1 MDKNSKKYKQAR
13 KAKALKYG
21 QSVRETNKK
30 RREEDQEREAARKR
44 ENPTPALV
52 PGRLLREAEIAE
64 RVRQN
69 G

>member
-30 RREEDQEREAARKR
+30 RREEDQEREAVRKR

-64 RVRQN
+64 RARN
-69 G
+69 A

>member
-1 MDKNSKKYKQAR
+1 MDKNSKKYKAAR
-13 KAKALKYG
+13 KAKALEYG
-21 QSVRETNKK
+21 KSVRKTNKL
-30 RREEDQEREAARKR
+30 RREKDQEREAVLKR

-64 RVRQN
+64 RRRN

>member
-1 MDKNSKKYKQAR
+1 MAKNSKKYKAAR
-13 KAKALKYG
+13 KAKALEYG
-21 QSVRETNKK
+21 KSVKAANRKIWEK
-30 RREEDQEREAARKR
+30 DQERDAVLKR

-64 RVRQN
+64 RARN